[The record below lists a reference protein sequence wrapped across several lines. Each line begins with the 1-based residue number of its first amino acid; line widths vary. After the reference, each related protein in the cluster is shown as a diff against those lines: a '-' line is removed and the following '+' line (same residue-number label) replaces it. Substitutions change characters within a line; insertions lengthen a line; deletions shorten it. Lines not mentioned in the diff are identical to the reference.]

1 MEQPNNDTFCV
12 APWFQIRNENN
23 MQKKVCCNI
32 QTSTENHE
40 NKTALDFLNID
51 ENIKL
56 KKETPSLKDILELIN
71 YKKNFSSEYVTKS
84 QKEYFLENFKSI
96 EIFKGTSSE
105 IAFITKK

>member
-51 ENIKL
+51 ENIHNIL
-56 KKETPSLKDILELIN
+56 KVLRLLQSLMKETNLEI
-71 YKKNFSSEYVTKS
+71 
-84 QKEYFLENFKSI
+84 I
-96 EIFKGTSSE
+96 
-105 IAFITKK
+105 